1 MSSKLLI
8 FIFILFINFILI
20 LFKIKILFQFLK
32 IDKIWKINFLLPVG
46 FEPTTSG
53 FRDQRLNH

>member
-8 FIFILFINFILI
+8 FNYLIFCFYLKLKFILI
-20 LFKIKILFQFLK
+20 FELN
-32 IDKIWKINFLLPVG
+32 KIWKINFLLPVG

-53 FRDQRLNH
+53 FREEMS